1 MKVPNSYQL
10 IIQNA
15 IFGNMERFY
24 LWLGEKVAQH
34 PLWVILGSI
43 VFAVL
48 CSSGVFLIESETE
61 ELQLWIPVNSDFY
74 VNSEWISLNIPS
86 KTRAQQFIIVTEND
100 ENILTKANLYLLNDI
115 MRNISKLR

>member
-1 MKVPNSYQL
+1 
-10 IIQNA
+10 
-15 IFGNMERFY
+15 MERFY

-115 MRNISKLR
+115 MKNISKLR